1 MGSTVGQWRN
11 SVSRT
16 PDRASFPR
24 SKRRCSGKPP
34 MQHPMESLLD
44 SIADVTKATLS
55 DLDGE
60 DLLSATKPSLDRY
73 LAELDLLP
81 PLSAQEEHEVAL
93 RARDGDAG
101 ALERLVCANLRF
113 VVSEAKKWR
122 GRRLSLEDLIAEG
135 NVGLL
140 TAARKFDPER
150 GVKFISYAVW
160 WIRQAI
166 LLALAE
172 QGHSVRIPL
181 NRTADLSRIT
191 RSAETLRQELHREP
205 TPEELAK
212 ATGLALGTV
221 KALSVLSIPPKRL
234 GAMRQTDSGPELQF
248 DLPDEHSDTSQQTMH
263 AARSEVIARALESL
277 SPRESKVLRL
287 HYGFDGEEYTLTEIG
302 TMLGVS
308 RERVRQI
315 KEKALEKLRA
325 TPELALE
332 AGHEP
337 ATAPTPNATLRRR
350 TAKRLVRA
358 A

>member
-1 MGSTVGQWRN
+1 V
-11 SVSRT
+11 
-16 PDRASFPR
+16 DLRAETLFDEP
-24 SKRRCSGKPP
+24 
-34 MQHPMESLLD
+34 ETL
-44 SIADVTKATLS
+44 ADLEKLP
-55 DLDGE
+55 
-60 DLLSATKPSLDRY
+60 ATKPCFDRY
-73 LAELDLLP
+73 REELAAFSLIT
-81 PLSAQEEHEVAL
+81 AEEEVEVAR
-93 RARDGDAG
+93 RAVAGDAE

-113 VVSEAKKWR
+113 VVSEAKRWR
-122 GRRLSLEDLIAEG
+122 GRGLAIEDLIAEG

-150 GVKFISYAVW
+150 GFKFISYAVH

-166 LLALAE
+166 LKALAT
-172 QGHSVRIPL
+172 QGHCVCIPL
-181 NRTADLSRIT
+181 NQSASLSKLSRA
-191 RSAETLRQELHREP
+191 RARLSNELHREP
-205 TPEELAK
+205 TLEELAK

-248 DLPDEHSDTSQQTMH
+248 DLPDDRSDTAQQTMH
-263 AARSEVIARALESL
+263 AARSEVIARALSSL
-277 SPRESKVLRL
+277 SPREAKVLRL

-308 RERVRQI
+308 RERIRQI

-332 AGHEP
+332 VGHEP
-337 ATAPTPNATLRRR
+337 ATAPTPNAPLRR
-350 TAKRLVRA
+350 AKRLVRA